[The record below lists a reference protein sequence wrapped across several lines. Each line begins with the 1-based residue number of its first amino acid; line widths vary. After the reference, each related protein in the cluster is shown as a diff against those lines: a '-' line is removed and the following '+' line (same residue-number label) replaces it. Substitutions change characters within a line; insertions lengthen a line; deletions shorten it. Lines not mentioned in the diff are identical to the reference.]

1 MTGDPAEIPIP
12 DTLRTQY
19 RVSFIR
25 FQSPTAALFEGVDP
39 QHGRTVLVKVMRPD
53 PTASPAD
60 RQRVRRELQ
69 KLVQVR
75 HPVLVPVLDLGEEND
90 LTWIVRPF
98 VVGETLAER
107 IASRG
112 RLSPVEAAT
121 LGLHLASGLGELHR
135 HGLLHRDLRP
145 GHVLLGQD
153 GGVYLIDAG
162 LGRTFV
168 SPDGRAL
175 VGCPGYAAPEAILG
189 RLMSFRSDLYSLGA
203 VLYEALSGM
212 PPYMALDPR
221 RMMQLQCEADPEPL
235 DPSVPPALTRLVST
249 LLARDPRERP
259 MSAQIVER
267 QLEPMVPSI
276 PPPPEGDVEM
286 GERTLMTDSVEGL
299 ISPAGLVYEQPAQPF
314 REPTPAPVPTFRE
327 PTPAPQ
333 PAFRVP
339 TPAPQPVF
347 REPTPAPVFRAPTPA
362 PAQSFKQTMMGHAP
376 EGSPGAAPT
385 EADGSSP
392 VSIPAEALDFDD
404 VVDTNQNEA
413 SRVFG
418 IPANARVSG
427 GSAIPPLSPSPSPT
441 PVAASPQAAPE
452 MAPFQAYGPGPGVD
466 PASAPRMSP
475 PPYGEA
481 PAAPMPMAPGSY
493 PQPELQQPPGP
504 QFEPP
509 VSHTVAMDG
518 PPPAAFMNYG
528 QPMQGQPMPMQGQPM
543 PMQGQPMP
551 MQGQPM
557 QGQPMQGQPM
567 QGQPQWSPYGPGMGA
582 PGPIS
587 MQPPATQ
594 APKSRGA
601 SLLLGLL
608 GLVAIAGGGGYL
620 AARARRA
627 RTPSPTPPALSNP
640 AVPPAQPVVQ
650 PTMPEPQPVLPD
662 ASALLAEV
670 DVPAAL
676 ETDVPSMVTPDVP
689 AIVAAP
695 DAGSV
700 VAVVAPAAAVVDA
713 GTVAPTPTPTP
724 TPTPRPTPVVRT
736 TPRPVNVRPT
746 PRPAASADAG
756 VATTPLTEA
765 IRRQDWPTAR
775 RLLTDHLRSRPNDA
789 AAHAQLGY
797 VLDRLGDSQGALAQ
811 YRSATRLDRRNTR
824 YLHRLADLQVATG
837 DRPGAITTLQ
847 QILRINPSEPAA
859 RARLDQLQGAH

>member
-12 DTLRTQY
+12 ETLRTQY

-39 QHGRTVLVKVMRPD
+39 EHGRTVLVKVMRPD

-75 HPVLVPVLDLGEEND
+75 HPVLVPVLDLGEEDD

-107 IASRG
+107 ISSRG

-235 DPSVPPALTRLVST
+235 DPSVPPALTRLVAT

-276 PPPPEGDVEM
+276 PPAPPEAEIDL
-286 GERTLMTDSVEGL
+286 GERTVMTDSVEGL
-299 ISPAGLVYEQPAQPF
+299 VSPAGLVYEPPAQPF
-314 REPTPAPVPTFRE
+314 RAPTPAAVL
-327 PTPAPQ
+327 
-333 PAFRVP
+333 
-339 TPAPQPVF
+339 
-347 REPTPAPVFRAPTPA
+347 RAPTPA

-376 EGSPGAAPT
+376 DAPPGAPAT
-385 EADGSSP
+385 ESDRAQP
-392 VSIPAEALDFDD
+392 VSLPADALDFED

-418 IPANARVSG
+418 IPASAQVPG
-427 GSAIPPLSPSPSPT
+427 GSAIQPLSPAPAVAPA
-441 PVAASPQAAPE
+441 PVAASPQATPP
-452 MAPFQAYGPGPGVD
+452 MSPFQGYGPGPGAD

-481 PAAPMPMAPGSY
+481 PPAPLPMAAMAY
-493 PQPELQQPPGP
+493 PQPEPQPPPGP

-509 VSHTVAMDG
+509 VSHTVAMEA
-518 PPPAAFMNYG
+518 PPPAAFMNY
-528 QPMQGQPMPMQGQPM
+528 
-543 PMQGQPMP
+543 
-551 MQGQPM
+551 GQPM

-582 PGPIS
+582 PGPVS
-587 MQPPATQ
+587 MQPPAPQ
-594 APKSRGA
+594 APKSRGLG
-601 SLLLGLL
+601 LLLGLL
-608 GLVAIAGGGGYL
+608 GLVAVAGGGGYL

-627 RTPSPTPPALSNP
+627 RTTSPTPPVLTSP
-640 AVPPAQPVVQ
+640 PVVQ
-650 PTMPEPQPVLPD
+650 PTMPV
-662 ASALLAEV
+662 
-670 DVPAAL
+670 VP
-676 ETDVPSMVTPDVP
+676 T
-689 AIVAAP
+689 AAP
-695 DAGSV
+695 DAGALLAAVDVPAMVSTDV
-700 VAVVAPAAAVVDA
+700 PALVAAAPDVPPAVAAAPDAGPAPAVVAPPPGVLVAAP
-713 GTVAPTPTPTP
+713 GAPPPPPPP
-724 TPTPRPTPVVRT
+724 TPTPRPTRVGRT

-746 PRPAASADAG
+746 PTRPAASGDAG
-756 VATTPLTEA
+756 VPTTPLTEA
-765 IRRQDWPTAR
+765 IRRQDWAGAR
-775 RLLTDHLRSRPNDA
+775 RLLADHLRSHPNDA
-789 AAHAQLGY
+789 ASHAQLGY
-797 VLDRLGDSQGALAQ
+797 VLDRLGDSPGALAE

-837 DRPGAITTLQ
+837 DRAGAIATLQ
-847 QILRINPSEPAA
+847 QILRINPAEPAA

>member
-1 MTGDPAEIPIP
+1 MTGDPAEIPLP
-12 DTLRTQY
+12 DSLRAQY

-286 GERTLMTDSVEGL
+286 GERTLMSDSVEGL

-314 REPTPAPVPTFRE
+314 REPTPAPVPT
-327 PTPAPQ
+327 
-333 PAFRVP
+333 FRVP

-376 EGSPGAAPT
+376 EGPPGAAPT
-385 EADGSSP
+385 EADGSSL

-418 IPANARVSG
+418 IPVNARVSG
-427 GSAIPPLSPSPSPT
+427 GSAIPPLSPSPT

-452 MAPFQAYGPGPGVD
+452 MTPFQAYGPGTGVD

-528 QPMQGQPMPMQGQPM
+528 QPMQGQPMQGQPMQGQPM
-543 PMQGQPMP
+543 PMQGQP

-587 MQPPATQ
+587 MQPPAPQ

-601 SLLLGLL
+601 GLLIGLL

-620 AARARRA
+620 AARVRRA

-640 AVPPAQPVVQ
+640 AMPPAQPVVQ
-650 PTMPEPQPVLPD
+650 PTMPEAQPAVPD

-670 DVPAAL
+670 DVPSAL
-676 ETDVPSMVTPDVP
+676 ETDVPSMVEVTPDVP
-689 AIVAAP
+689 TVVATP

-700 VAVVAPAAAVVDA
+700 VAVVAPTPAVVDA
-713 GTVAPTPTPTP
+713 GTVAPTPTDSDSDSDSDPDSD
-724 TPTPRPTPVVRT
+724 
-736 TPRPVNVRPT
+736 
-746 PRPAASADAG
+746 SAPDA
-756 VATTPLTEA
+756 
-765 IRRQDWPTAR
+765 R
-775 RLLTDHLRSRPNDA
+775 
-789 AAHAQLGY
+789 
-797 VLDRLGDSQGALAQ
+797 GA
-811 YRSATRLDRRNTR
+811 Y
-824 YLHRLADLQVATG
+824 H
-837 DRPGAITTLQ
+837 
-847 QILRINPSEPAA
+847 PAA
-859 RARLDQLQGAH
+859 RQRPAHRATRGDRRRRRRHDPAR

>member
-12 DTLRTQY
+12 EALRAQY

-39 QHGRTVLVKVMRPD
+39 EHGRTVLVKVMRPD

-75 HPVLVPVLDLGEEND
+75 HPSLVPILDLGEEAD
-90 LTWIVRPF
+90 LNWIIRPF

-121 LGLHLASGLGELHR
+121 LGLHLAAGLGELHR

-189 RLMSFRSDLYSLGA
+189 RLMSFRSDLYGLGA

-235 DPSVPPALTRLVST
+235 DPSVPPGLTRLVAT

-276 PPPPEGDVEM
+276 PPAPPEGDIEL
-286 GERTLMTDSVEGL
+286 GERTLMTDSVEGFV
-299 ISPAGLVYEQPAQPF
+299 SPAGLVYEA
-314 REPTPAPVPTFRE
+314 PAPARQI
-327 PTPAPQ
+327 PAPA

-339 TPAPQPVF
+339 TPAP
-347 REPTPAPVFRAPTPA
+347 EAPTQGPLGAPVPG
-362 PAQSFKQTMMGHAP
+362 FKQTMMGHSPEAPPGRPGPIAREPDHSSP
-376 EGSPGAAPT
+376 EGLPR
-385 EADGSSP
+385 
-392 VSIPAEALDFDD
+392 EALDFDD

-418 IPANARVSG
+418 IPAAAQVVG
-427 GSAIPPLSPSPSPT
+427 GSAIPPLAPPP
-441 PVAASPQAAPE
+441 PVAPGMAQTEAAMGQFPG
-452 MAPFQAYGPGPGVD
+452 FGPGPAAD
-466 PASAPRMSP
+466 PQSAPRMAPPPYHQAPPASAPMAS
-475 PPYGEA
+475 GGF
-481 PAAPMPMAPGSY
+481 PMPG
-493 PQPELQQPPGP
+493 QQLPPGP
-504 QFEPP
+504 QFESPA
-509 VSHTVAMDG
+509 SHTVAMDA
-518 PPPAAFMNYG
+518 PPAAFLNYG
-528 QPMQGQPMPMQGQPM
+528 QPMQGQ
-543 PMQGQPMP
+543 P

-582 PGPIS
+582 PGLNPLS
-587 MQPPATQ
+587 VPPSAP
-594 APKSRGA
+594 PKSRGV
-601 SLLLGLL
+601 GLL
-608 GLVAIAGGGGYL
+608 VGLVGLVAIAGGGGYL
-620 AARARRA
+620 VARARRA
-627 RTPSPTPPALSNP
+627 QTPTTSPALSAP
-640 AVPPAQPVVQ
+640 VVTPQHEIVQPPMPVPPA
-650 PTMPEPQPVLPD
+650 
-662 ASALLAEV
+662 ASSDVGALLV
-670 DVPAAL
+670 AA
-676 ETDVPSMVTPDVP
+676 DVPSL
-689 AIVAAP
+689 AEP
-695 DAGSV
+695 DA
-700 VAVVAPAAAVVDA
+700 AAAVAAEANVPPAVLASADAGPAIALVAPTPALVDA
-713 GTVAPTPTPTP
+713 GTVAPPAPLAP
-724 TPTPRPTPVVRT
+724 P
-736 TPRPVNVRPT
+736 
-746 PRPAASADAG
+746 PRPAA
-756 VATTPLTEA
+756 PLS
-765 IRRQDWPTAR
+765 P
-775 RLLTDHLRSRPNDA
+775 
-789 AAHAQLGY
+789 
-797 VLDRLGDSQGALAQ
+797 
-811 YRSATRLDRRNTR
+811 
-824 YLHRLADLQVATG
+824 
-837 DRPGAITTLQ
+837 
-847 QILRINPSEPAA
+847 
-859 RARLDQLQGAH
+859 